1 MKTLY
6 LVLLVIFFG
15 SCTITKRHYRSGYFI
30 QWKHHQYS
38 DKSMPESTLQLAPDT
53 LLRSENTQI
62 SQKQTSH
69 ELQTHEVKSENKT
82 SSATPGTSQ
91 LKSTTNPRILNKTG
105 ESHFLQKRHTTSVK
119 SKTEG
124 NENPKDDLYVR
135 SENKRVGLTIL
146 TLAVSG
152 ILAIGLSILVVTF
165 LDNMIAGAIFFLL
178 PIYLGMLLVLN
189 INNRKET
196 RFKSVRTRNMVYH
209 LIAIGTCLLAL
220 GSVYLTLLILGL
232 L

>member
-15 SCTITKRHYRSGYFI
+15 SCTITKRHYRTGYFI

-38 DKSMPESTLQLAPDT
+38 DKSMPETTLQLAPDT

-69 ELQTHEVKSENKT
+69 ELQSHEVKSENKT

-91 LKSTTNPRILNKTG
+91 LKSTTSPRILNKTG

-124 NENPKDDLYVR
+124 NENPKDDLYVH
-135 SENKRVGLTIL
+135 SKKFRVGMTIL
-146 TLAVSG
+146 TLIFSG
-152 ILAIGLSILVVTF
+152 ISAIGLAIVF
-165 LDNMIAGAIFFLL
+165 LFLL
-178 PIYLGMLLVLN
+178 EDLFIIGFLIPIYLGMLIVFN
-189 INNRKET
+189 INNRKVT
-196 RFKSVRTRNMVYH
+196 RYKTVLRRNLFYH
-209 LIAIGTCLLAL
+209 LYALLTCAVAAL
-220 GSVYLTLLILGL
+220 CVFLVIILIFS
-232 L
+232 